1 MVDTLKSYTYL
12 DRANLLE
19 VDVHESLESTLAIL
33 AHKLRPGIS
42 VHRDYSPGVPGIQAY
57 GSELNQVWTALIDNA
72 ADALQGKGDITI
84 RTHASADA
92 VTVSIEDNG
101 PGIPADVQPRVF
113 DAFYTTKPMGH
124 GTGVG
129 LTVSYNLV
137 VEHHQGDLAIQT
149 EPGKT
154 VSIVILPTN
163 LDLKD

>member
-19 VDVHESLESTLAIL
+19 VDVHEGLESTLAIL

-42 VHRDYSPGVPGIQAY
+42 VHRDYSPDVPGIQAY

-72 ADALQGKGDITI
+72 VDAL
-84 RTHASADA
+84 
-92 VTVSIEDNG
+92 
-101 PGIPADVQPRVF
+101 
-113 DAFYTTKPMGH
+113 
-124 GTGVG
+124 
-129 LTVSYNLV
+129 
-137 VEHHQGDLAIQT
+137 HHQGDLAIQT

-154 VSIVILPTN
+154 VFIVTLPTN